1 MFAIYKKELKVYF
14 TTLLGYIVMA
24 FYLLI
29 AAGFFYGTY
38 IFGSGT
44 SSDFSSY
51 FGIMNSVFLFIIP
64 IITLR
69 ILAEDKKMG
78 TFEILMTSPKSS
90 WQIIF
95 GKFFGVLTFV
105 VVAASLLLLF
115 PIMISFFAPVD
126 WGTVFASFF
135 GMILS
140 LAFFVAVGMAASSL
154 TDNYVIAGITAFGM
168 FFLLFLIS
176 LFRDVPV
183 EWLSSIFSEI
193 AYAYHYEQFSKGL
206 ISVKNILYF
215 IIGTFLFL
223 YFAKNRI
230 ESKTWK

>member
-14 TTLLGYIVMA
+14 TTLLGYIVMT

-38 IFGSGT
+38 IYGSGAR
-44 SSDFSSY
+44 SDFSSY
-51 FGIMNSVFLFIIP
+51 FGIMNSIFLFIIP

-69 ILAEDKKMG
+69 ILAEDKKVG
-78 TFEILMTSPKSS
+78 TFEILLTSPKSS
-90 WQIIF
+90 WQIIM

-105 VVAASLLLLF
+105 MVAGSLLLLY
-115 PIMISFFAPVD
+115 PVMISFFAPVD
-126 WGTVFASFF
+126 WGTVFASYI

-140 LAFFVAVGMAASSL
+140 LAFFIAIGMAASSL
-154 TDNYVIAGITAFGM
+154 TENYVIAGITAFGM
-168 FFLLFLIS
+168 FFILFLIS

-183 EWLSSIFSEI
+183 EWLSAVFTEI
-193 AYAYHYEQFSKGL
+193 AYAYHYEQFSKG
-206 ISVKNILYF
+206 IFAVKNLLYF